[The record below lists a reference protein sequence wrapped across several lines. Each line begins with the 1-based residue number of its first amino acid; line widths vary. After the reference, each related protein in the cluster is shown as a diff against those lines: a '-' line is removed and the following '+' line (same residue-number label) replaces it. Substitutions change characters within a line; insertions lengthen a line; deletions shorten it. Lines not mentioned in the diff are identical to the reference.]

1 MSSPKSGD
9 TQENELEQISIE
21 VERSL
26 TQLQQRH
33 AQVKED
39 LQKRS
44 QLQQRQQEL
53 KQQQQDPSLPKPL
66 KTELRSIQ
74 QELDSLELNL
84 ESVLLPDIFWQ
95 VVRFVFL
102 GIVIG
107 WFLHI
112 WAT

>member
-9 TQENELEQISIE
+9 TKENELEQVLIE
-21 VERSL
+21 VEQSL
-26 TQLQQRH
+26 TQLQSRH

-44 QLQQRQQEL
+44 QVKNRQQEL
-53 KQQQQDPSLPKPL
+53 KQQLDQSLPKPL
-66 KTELRSIQ
+66 KTELRSLQ

-84 ESVLLPDIFWQ
+84 ESILLPDIFWQ

-102 GIVIG
+102 GIAIG
-107 WFLHI
+107 WFLRI

>member
-1 MSSPKSGD
+1 MSSPKSGE
-9 TQENELEQISIE
+9 TKENDLEQILLE

-26 TQLQQRH
+26 EQLQERH
-33 AQVKED
+33 TQVKQD
-39 LQKRS
+39 LTKRS
-44 QLQQRQQEL
+44 LAKERQEEL
-53 KQQQQDPSLPKPL
+53 KHQLKDNSLPKPL
-66 KTELRSIQ
+66 QTELRSIQ
-74 QELDSLELNL
+74 EELDSLELNL
-84 ESVLLPDIFWQ
+84 ESILLPDIFWQ